1 MPDSV
6 QRTATKVRLRT
17 VGRALGLFLPFAALG
32 CLHSQQGEIY
42 SMKDGRSAAI
52 VAERPS
58 AAAGTLRASL
68 PTGEAC
74 RGSFSQVDVAE
85 ASRLGQNDVPLSG
98 NSEASLAVLYCGNDH
113 VLRCTL
119 ARREDEGF
127 SYGACRDTAGN
138 EFSLLF

>member
-1 MPDSV
+1 MSHLA
-6 QRTATKVRLRT
+6 QRPART
-17 VGRALGLFLPFAALG
+17 RRIRIVGRALAALLPLAALG
-32 CLHSQQGEIY
+32 CLESQQGEIY
-42 SMKDGRSAAI
+42 NMKDGRSATV
-52 VAERPS
+52 VAEHPAS
-58 AAAGTLRASL
+58 SKGTLRASL

-85 ASRLGQNDVPLSG
+85 ASKFGQNPVPLSG
-98 NSEASLAVLYCGNDH
+98 NAEASLAVLYCGDDH

-127 SYGACRDTAGN
+127 SYGACRDRIGN